1 MSSILEALRELESR
15 RPPTAPSVAAPV
27 EQPTTVN
34 RAAETL
40 GIAAIGL
47 VLGALGFLLFMGL
60 SELMRAPASR
70 EDPPPPSAA
79 EAPAAARPAWLETAD
94 PPRARVGPQV
104 TAKLEE
110 PVRSAADRPARQD
123 SGAASGSAPVEI
135 VGIDYSPDGARRA
148 ATLRLDGT
156 VVRLH
161 ERESARGVEV
171 QLIQRDGVY
180 VRRGAD
186 VFMVAPAR

>member
-1 MSSILEALRELESR
+1 VSSILEALRELEGR
-15 RPPTAPSVAAPV
+15 RPPTAPSVATPV

-40 GIAAIGL
+40 GIATIGL
-47 VLGALGFLLFMGL
+47 VLGALGFLLFIGL
-60 SELMRAPASR
+60 SGLMRAPDAH
-70 EDPPPPSAA
+70 EDPAPTSGT

-94 PPRARVGPQV
+94 PPRARVEPNAP
-104 TAKLEE
+104 AKPDE
-110 PVRSAADRPARQD
+110 PVRAAGAPPARPAGGAP
-123 SGAASGSAPVEI
+123 SGAAPVEI
-135 VGIDYSPDGARRA
+135 IGIDYSPDGARRA

-156 VVRLH
+156 VVKLH

>member
-1 MSSILEALRELESR
+1 MSSILEALRELEGR
-15 RPPTAPSVAAPV
+15 RPPTTASVAAPV

-34 RAAETL
+34 RVAETL
-40 GIAAIGL
+40 GIATIGL
-47 VLGALGFLLFMGL
+47 VLGALGFLLFIGL
-60 SELMRAPASR
+60 SELMRAPAAR
-70 EDPPPPSAA
+70 E
-79 EAPAAARPAWLETAD
+79 EAPSPTATKAPVAARPAWLETAD
-94 PPRARVGPQV
+94 PPRARVEPQV